1 MRRFPILLLL
11 SAVSALLIRPLPAAG
26 QQDNPVYV
34 DDSPRAWELFLL
46 ARDQAA
52 DNVGEAVR
60 LYQELLDD
68 YGEKRSCPVTR
79 CCWSVIGSRKPPRPG
94 VCWSEVCS
102 VSWLTRGRSPSPA
115 LMRC

>member
-46 ARDQAA
+46 
-52 DNVGEAVR
+52 
-60 LYQELLDD
+60 
-68 YGEKRSCPVTR
+68 PT
-79 CCWSVIGSRKPPRPG
+79 
-94 VCWSEVCS
+94 
-102 VSWLTRGRSPSPA
+102 
-115 LMRC
+115 